1 MKLPDSLFDDPNR
14 LQPTHRDTEPQ
25 QPLLREE
32 RFDRKGVWRPRSA
45 SRSTGCGATSEVSAQ
60 RSYLYVFAHATQN
73 RFKIGRS
80 DVPLKRLANL
90 PEADQID
97 QVQSFRLELPDR
109 RRAREVESM
118 LHKGLA
124 AYRLKLTW
132 FDAQTLKNFQ
142 IKGWDG
148 VTEWFSMSGLHHVMD
163 LLRALPESSA
173 IQRVPL
179 QTLDGQPYVV
189 DAPVKFLK
197 ESDRLRDEAHQYN
210 LERLDH
216 ICHAFMQIKR
226 HLAISWQDGKD
237 SNNPMGGGLGTLTC
251 GGILRLHGYR
261 SWWDLENL
269 TPRMGITDHALWNL
283 KTGKTINA
291 LKPCRADRRTTTFA
305 THVTPGTSSP
315 VSSLVALI
323 RFASDEPNDLEL
335 VFNHPDRLQKLPAG
349 ADIHRRWTQFRK
361 ALIT

>member
-14 LQPTHRDTEPQ
+14 LQTTYRDTEPQ
-25 QPLLREE
+25 QPLLRED
-32 RFDRKGVWRPRSA
+32 RFARQGVWRPRSA
-45 SRSTGCGATSEVSAQ
+45 ARSMVCGAASEVAAQ
-60 RSYLYVFAHATQN
+60 PSFLYIFTHATQN

-80 DVPLKRLANL
+80 DVPLRRLANL

-97 QVQSFRLELPDR
+97 HVQSFRMQLPDR

-148 VTEWFSMSGLHHVMD
+148 VTEWFSVSGLHHVMD

-179 QTLDGQPYVV
+179 QTLEGQPYVV
-189 DAPVKFLK
+189 DAPVQFLK
-197 ESDRLRDEAHQYN
+197 ESDRLRNEACQHN
-210 LERLDH
+210 LERSDH
-216 ICHAFMQIKR
+216 ICHTLMLIKR

-237 SNNPMGGGLGTLTC
+237 SNNPNGGDIGKLTC

-261 SWWDLENL
+261 NWWDLENL
-269 TPRMGITDHALWNL
+269 TPRMSITDHALWNL
-283 KTGKTINA
+283 KTGKAINA
-291 LKPCRADRRTTTFA
+291 LKPCRAGRRTTAFA
-305 THVTPGTSSP
+305 RHVAPAASSP
-315 VSSLVALI
+315 VTSLVALI
-323 RFASDEPNDLEL
+323 RFASDKPDDLEL
-335 VFNHPDRLQKLPAG
+335 VFHHPDRLQKLPAG